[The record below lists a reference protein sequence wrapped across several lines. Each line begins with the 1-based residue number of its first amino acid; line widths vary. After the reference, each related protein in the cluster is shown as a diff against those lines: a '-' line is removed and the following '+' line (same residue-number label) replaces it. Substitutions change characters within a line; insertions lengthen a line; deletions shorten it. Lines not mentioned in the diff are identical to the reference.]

1 MADHL
6 RELAVVLATDST
18 EPATKLRDGVVVAPI
33 TATHCHLYLNGDTSG
48 DIDGEP
54 IGPVRYE
61 AHVAPLVAGDVVRVT
76 FTGAS
81 LRVTG
86 RLAK

>member
-1 MADHL
+1 MDHL
-6 RELAVVLATDST
+6 RDLAAVFTTEVT
-18 EPATKLRDGVVVAPI
+18 EPKIKLRDGVVVGPV
-33 TATHCHLYLNGDTSG
+33 TSTTCYLHLNGDETG

-61 AHVAPLVAGDVVRVT
+61 SHVAPLAVGQTVRVT

-81 LRVTG
+81 PRVTG
-86 RLAK
+86 RLA